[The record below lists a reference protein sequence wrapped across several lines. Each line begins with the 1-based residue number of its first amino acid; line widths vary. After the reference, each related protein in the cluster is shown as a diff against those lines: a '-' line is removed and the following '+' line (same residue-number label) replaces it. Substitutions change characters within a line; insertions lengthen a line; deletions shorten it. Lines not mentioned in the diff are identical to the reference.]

1 MDAIVFDIIDTP
13 PERSKPTYT
22 GRSQLRLYELVR
34 PDGSIVIRHRATGAQ
49 ALEANLR
56 HVERET
62 GYHWRPVE
70 TGRKEQRG

>member
-1 MDAIVFDIIDTP
+1 MDAVIIIDLP

-22 GRSQLRLYELVR
+22 GRSRQRLYELVR
-34 PDGSIVIRHRATGAQ
+34 PDGSVVIRFRGTGAQ

-62 GYHWRPVE
+62 GYHWRPVA
-70 TGRKEQRG
+70 K